1 VAFSGYKSREKKAEP
16 REGENREAE
25 RAVQESLNRGKKRA
39 EKLEHEG
46 STGGRRR
53 KRGGK
58 TGEKTR
64 GKCDHCLSHLQHRR
78 ERQTDA
84 RRRLSQRNP
93 AQEYPKSR
101 GN

>member
-1 VAFSGYKSREKKAEP
+1 MSEQSCYVSP

-25 RAVQESLNRGKKRA
+25 PAVQESLNRGKKRG
-39 EKLEHEG
+39 ENLEHE
-46 STGGRRR
+46 GRRR

-58 TGEKTR
+58 TGVKTR
-64 GKCDHCLSHLQHRR
+64 GKCDHCLSHLQHQR